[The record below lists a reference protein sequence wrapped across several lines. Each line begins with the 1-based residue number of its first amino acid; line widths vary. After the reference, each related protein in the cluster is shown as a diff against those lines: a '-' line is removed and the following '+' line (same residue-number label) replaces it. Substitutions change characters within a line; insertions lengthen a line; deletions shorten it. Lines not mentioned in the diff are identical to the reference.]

1 MNDLKAQLTK
11 QTQLTDKAKAEALK
25 IKEDWEK
32 QKTVLASKLEKE
44 KGKNK
49 TIQEKKTGISN
60 CETRLPSRIEEE
72 NLR

>member
-25 IKEDWEK
+25 VKEDWEK
-32 QKTVLASKLEKE
+32 QKTVLESKLEKE

-49 TIQEKKTGISN
+49 TIQEKKTGMPSQ
-60 CETRLPSRIEEE
+60 ETR
-72 NLR
+72 